1 MAAEGQAASNASK
14 ALAIGA
20 AALGAG
26 VALGVGVGYLLFGGS
41 SAKGCGVEAK
51 TGGGVVDKRL
61 GLPTHLYEY
70 LLRVGT
76 RESKELV
83 AIRELTDAMP
93 QRMMQISPDEGAF
106 LHALVRAID
115 GKVRHSLRA
124 DSDTTP
130 RLPHTACLHRHAAQV
145 GIEVGTFTGYSALC
159 FASALPRDGQLHV
172 FDISDEY
179 VSKGRPHWQAAGVSG
194 RIVEHIGDAK
204 DLLAAEVAHRGSG
217 WADFAFIDAD
227 KEGYP
232 AYVEACLT
240 ALRPGGVLLIDNVI
254 WHGKVAD
261 EAHQDPAT
269 VTLRSLNA
277 KMQGDARV
285 HWCIVPVGDGVG
297 MAVKAE
303 GTH

>member
-61 GLPTHLYEY
+61 GLPTPLYEY

-115 GKVRHSLRA
+115 GK
-124 DSDTTP
+124 
-130 RLPHTACLHRHAAQV
+130 V